1 MPVSRTPLRAAWT
14 LRLTPGV
21 TPCTWVS
28 CAMSSR
34 SPLLSPAFRS
44 LPGVLTDRLPAP
56 MEVKES
62 EMEVDTPEM
71 VVISAITA
79 VTPIM
84 MPRIVRKER
93 SLLAVM
99 LATAIDRLSISM
111 LTAAIRLR
119 IGCIMR
125 RSPRPR
131 IR

>member
-1 MPVSRTPLRAAWT
+1 MLSMAAIF
-14 LRLTPGV
+14 
-21 TPCTWVS
+21 
-28 CAMSSR
+28 AMSSLF
-34 SPLLSPAFRS
+34 SPCLMEVP
-44 LPGVLTDRLPAP
+44 VTDTLTLPAP
-56 MEVKES
+56 RALNWLVIS
-62 EMEVDTPEM
+62 PVAPST
-71 VVISAITA
+71 VVISAMTA